1 MDTGRPTVTRRV
13 VVDASI
19 VLSWLYEDEDEPL
32 ADQVLVNLPAE
43 GTWVPQ
49 MWHFEVRNALLMAER
64 RGRFSREDCDAYLH
78 VLESILVRTDTD
90 AELNVVMA
98 LARAHGLTF
107 YDALYLEL
115 ARRRT
120 AELAT
125 LDGSLRRSARAEG
138 I

>member
-1 MDTGRPTVTRRV
+1 MRRLV
-13 VVDASI
+13 LDASI
-19 VLSWLYEDEDEPL
+19 VLAWLHDDEYEPF
-32 ADQVLVNLPAE
+32 ADRIMENVQEEN
-43 GTWVPQ
+43 TWVPAH
-49 MWHFEVRNALLMAER
+49 WHYEVRNGLLMGER
-64 RGRFSREDCDAYLH
+64 RGRLSREQCDNCI
-78 VLESILVRTDTD
+78 VSLETVSVQTDTD
-90 AELNVVMA
+90 ADLNVVMA